1 MLGINPNED
10 FAEANLSY
18 YLSGAAF
25 GGADM
30 HCVNLSGANLSV
42 ADLSRADLNHAILSG
57 ADLTF
62 TNLSRANGGAI
73 PS

>member
-1 MLGINPNED
+1 VVVN
-10 FAEANLSY
+10 
-18 YLSGAAF
+18 LSGAAF
-25 GGADM
+25 SADN
-30 HCVNLSGANLSV
+30 CVNLSGANLSV

-62 TNLSRANGGAI
+62 TNLSRAKQRCP